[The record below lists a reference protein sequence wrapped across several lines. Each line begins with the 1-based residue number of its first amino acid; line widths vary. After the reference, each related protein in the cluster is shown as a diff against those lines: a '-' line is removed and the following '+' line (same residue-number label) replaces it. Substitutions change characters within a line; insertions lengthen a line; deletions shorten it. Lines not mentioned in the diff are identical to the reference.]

1 MEATYRFQNHLNKQH
16 LIISFV
22 NILRWC
28 PGFFH
33 LMFWLRFGNW
43 HKIIPTSTVS
53 RGPNGYHSL
62 TIKIAATWW
71 PVLDTGWGTKG
82 FQSDLL
88 YMLSC
93 LRPLPVVAVHCDSA
107 CQRPVNL
114 NSLTPRASIASR
126 GTYDGI
132 ENSSDI
138 EQRLARKT
146 DSPCHFSWRGR
157 VIPPVSADAHD
168 VLAVHLVATFL
179 MCSKDS
185 RMFGIESCQIRSSWV
200 VWTQLGWA
208 SWTNSGLD
216 KFVKLS
222 PEFLD
227 FLAVAHSLIVSYAVH
242 LYGPCTNLMGLPLG
256 LLTWTRSYVV
266 FSSLRQTLWSCFCW
280 VNSLPIDFWRPPSVA
295 FPSPIFIILFIDSK
309 VSFFSVFRSF
319 LIASSSSSFVNGC
332 PSKSLSSWL
341 PSLLPVDSV
350 AF

>member
-1 MEATYRFQNHLNKQH
+1 M
-16 LIISFV
+16 
-22 NILRWC
+22 
-28 PGFFH
+28 
-33 LMFWLRFGNW
+33 
-43 HKIIPTSTVS
+43 
-53 RGPNGYHSL
+53 
-62 TIKIAATWW
+62 
-71 PVLDTGWGTKG
+71 
-82 FQSDLL
+82 
-88 YMLSC
+88 
-93 LRPLPVVAVHCDSA
+93 PLF
-107 CQRPVNL
+107 L
-114 NSLTPRASIASR
+114 
-126 GTYDGI
+126 
-132 ENSSDI
+132 
-138 EQRLARKT
+138 
-146 DSPCHFSWRGR
+146 RGR

-179 MCSKDS
+179 TCSKDS

-242 LYGPCTNLMGLPLG
+242 LYGPCINLMGLPLG

-341 PSLLPVDSV
+341 PSLPRQALPSTFDTLLHFFLRDVQCFWLNHAESTFNSSRDLIVMSTPD
-350 AF
+350 